1 MDWNGLQFLL
11 ALAQYKTLPR
21 AAEALGVNRTTVS
34 RRIEQMETDLEVRLV
49 DKVGRELTLTTA
61 GQEAVSA
68 AELIE
73 GEVQSLQRSVLGRD
87 QQFSG
92 EIRVTLT
99 QGIGCLL
106 APYLARFQSEYPDIL
121 LDLHVTNA
129 WEDLQLLESDVA
141 LRFTTH
147 PPEQLIG
154 RLIARPKMAIYAG
167 RDLADRMAEVEEFDF
182 VGTYVTGEI
191 PDLGA
196 GKKMRRMIYTNSIDV
211 AKELV
216 AAGRGVTQIP
226 CYMAEEDPRLVR
238 ISATQSDPLPEIWL
252 LYHPRLRSQPRIRKF
267 TEYLMACFEEL
278 KPAIEAG

>member
-34 RRIEQMETDLEVRLV
+34 RRIEQMEAALEVRLV
-49 DKVGRELTLTTA
+49 DKTGRELALTTA
-61 GQEAVSA
+61 GQEAVAA

-87 QQFSG
+87 QQLSG

-106 APYLARFQSEYPDIL
+106 APYLARFQTEYPDIL

-129 WEDLQLLESDVA
+129 SEDLQLLESDIA

-147 PPEQLIG
+147 PSEQLIG
-154 RLIARPKMAIYAG
+154 RLLARPKMAIYAG
-167 RDLADRMAEVEEFDF
+167 QELARRLPEVEEVEF
-182 VGTYVTGEI
+182 VSTYVTAEM

-196 GKKMRRMIYTNSIDV
+196 GKKIHRVIYTNSIDV

-226 CYMAEEDPRLVR
+226 CYMAEDDPRLVR

-252 LYHPRLRSQPRIRKF
+252 LYHPRLRTQLRIRRF
-267 TEYLMACFEEL
+267 TEYLVACFEEL